1 MRLRGGCKPTPDD
14 HDAYLRP
21 SPGTLALSRRL
32 QASSVEDRVDLRPF
46 VVEVL
51 DQGNTNTC
59 AAHAVAQAIRVLAT
73 QKNGLAAS
81 LPSRRY
87 LYRDAVGY
95 GHAHRGEPLVDQG
108 TTFGDLFSATQW
120 VGVVEEDEWP
130 WDEHNVLKEPPL
142 KLFREGTDRRWTL
155 GAYVPLRKA
164 QRVDDMKRALSLGH
178 PCVVGVTIDEA
189 FEDMDGPRV
198 VRDLGPSVGGH
209 AMCVVG
215 FDADGVLLVNSW
227 NTGYRDGGYVTL
239 SWDLV
244 ASPRTMDAWS
254 INVEPPRGVL

>member
-1 MRLRGGCKPTPDD
+1 M
-14 HDAYLRP
+14 
-21 SPGTLALSRRL
+21 SRRV
-32 QASSVEDRVDLRPF
+32 QAASATDSVDLRPY

-51 DQGNTNTC
+51 DQGQTNTC
-59 AAHAVAQAIRVLAT
+59 AAHAVAQAVRVLAT
-73 QKNGLAAS
+73 QKNGLPTP

-130 WDEHNVLKEPPL
+130 WDERAVLQEPPL
-142 KLFREGTDRRWTL
+142 KLFREGADRRWTL
-155 GAYVPLRKA
+155 GAYVPLRKTR
-164 QRVDDMKRALSLGH
+164 RVDDLRKALSLGH

-189 FEDMDGPRV
+189 FEDMDGPRL
-198 VRDLGPSVGGH
+198 VRDLGLSVGGH
-209 AMCVVG
+209 AMAAVG
-215 FDADGVLLVNSW
+215 FDAEGVLLVNSW
-227 NTGYRDGGYVTL
+227 SSNYRDKGYVTL
-239 SWDLV
+239 SWDLI
-244 ASPRTMDAWS
+244 ASDRTMDAWA